1 MRPVKFKSFAVFCL
15 FLIIFSL
22 FFCCTPNEPAP
33 VSVGPP
39 VVGDELRSSTAVV
52 HTPSAPETN
61 VVGNDLATVDLSNI
75 SQGYIGVKY
84 LGENE
89 KVKLQITKEN
99 ETKYTYN
106 IKKGDYDFFPLS
118 LGSGKYTINLY
129 ENIKDTSYALA
140 FGTAVDVAL
149 ANEYLPFL
157 YSNQYVCFS
166 ADSAAV
172 AKGEELARGA
182 SDELGVVENVYD
194 FVINNISYDY
204 DEAEN
209 VAFDYLPNVDEVLST
224 GKGIC
229 FDYAALMVAMLRSQN
244 IPTRLVVGY
253 AGEAY
258 HAWISVYI
266 EGVGWVNGIIR
277 FDGKEW
283 VRMDPTFA
291 ASSGNANKY
300 IGDGVNYADMYFY

>member
-1 MRPVKFKSFAVFCL
+1 M
-15 FLIIFSL
+15 
-22 FFCCTPNEPAP
+22 TT
-33 VSVGPP
+33 
-39 VVGDELRSSTAVV
+39 SS
-52 HTPSAPETN
+52 
-61 VVGNDLATVDLSNI
+61 
-75 SQGYIGVKY
+75 
-84 LGENE
+84 
-89 KVKLQITKEN
+89 
-99 ETKYTYN
+99 
-106 IKKGDYDFFPLS
+106 
-118 LGSGKYTINLY
+118 
-129 ENIKDTSYALA
+129 
-140 FGTAVDVAL
+140 
-149 ANEYLPFL
+149 
-157 YSNQYVCFS
+157 
-166 ADSAAV
+166 
-172 AKGEELARGA
+172 A

-204 DEAEN
+204 EEAEN